1 MDEKRDNFID
11 WDEFLTHLMLE
22 YHEKEMLI
30 KEHPSRSNSVT
41 TAATA
46 KPATSEPV
54 QATRPITAAAQAT
67 EAEMVSTTVA
77 VPLQS
82 LAEKRKETTGISNYR
97 AKPTDTTTADPP
109 PTETV
114 PIKESKA
121 ATARRILSAPPPHPL
136 PLPPPPPLATDDR
149 KFSYLQGKYITV
161 SHDGTVNYWSLEFDL
176 EKTVRSETPEL
187 KTTQTF
193 VTDLVC
199 LPDCEIV
206 CTSATE
212 DLRFYDTS
220 ANKFEL
226 RVMVTRWPSVIMKM
240 YYHFYEDVNQESI
253 LILGDADGNIRILLI
268 KVKNKGPFYHTPG
281 TDVIH
286 IHYEGLLSVK
296 THLIVTGGRDCII
309 RVWNVFVQAKPK
321 YSFFGH
327 KTAIVSIE
335 LQDSGQKIFSLSKDK
350 TIKVWDLTLQSC
362 IQTYVGI
369 TPELG
374 ELTPAVSFYNPI
386 NRNLLVASM
395 KLAIVVCREEI
406 DLTQTDGF
414 THTKPVTNALYN
426 ELFKILITVGQD
438 SSIMVWDPWIG
449 KRLLLIQNAHHY
461 LKFGEIHT
469 VQITAATYSPDWQ
482 LLLTGARDGSIKMWN
497 FTTGMCLLT
506 LNIEKDCEV
515 TSLVWL
521 KNRILATGW
530 NLHIVEFDDK
540 GKAMKG
546 KDWESLHTDDVVCMV
561 CREPESLATLSYCGE
576 LVLWR
581 LETGQPYSCYSVA
594 DPTNRIVLQQE
605 AMGAVQAAPSTTSSF
620 PSTISAFSKIM
631 DAPSQQLSQHSK
643 DFSYKR
649 RKTYLELPEGPK
661 LTRQLSRITLPLLGS
676 GSRLL
681 EKNLNAHT
689 MMFLSARP
697 MQSNIGTLLI
707 ALDNGYVQL
716 WAHHQAGGFISSFLC
731 IHVSGD
737 YILSMATDPE
747 NSYLFTGSS
756 LGYIKVWLMEN
767 YGFPHDV
774 NICLPKLRLQF
785 PFLLKDRIEGR
796 AKRILYNQPLPLLLS
811 SYRGHL
817 RGINHLEYLSGCELL
832 ISSSADNTVRIWTLA
847 GRYVAV
853 LGTPRPWDQLL
864 PHIPL
869 PAKHAFILPPDVRK
883 YASSTTLKVLRGGWV
898 DYASH
903 KKRDENEALREM
915 PKDLIEK
922 GTYGKRVKSPI
933 LGDHFRMPSRV
944 MSPSHHPVLDV
955 SLPVTPVYRFLEYD
969 EIKEPRTIPTN
980 QKAFLTFA
988 K

>member
-30 KEHPSRSNSVT
+30 KEHRL
-41 TAATA
+41 
-46 KPATSEPV
+46 KEPILGL
-54 QATRPITAAAQAT
+54 P
-67 EAEMVSTTVA
+67 
-77 VPLQS
+77 
-82 LAEKRKETTGISNYR
+82 
-97 AKPTDTTTADPP
+97 
-109 PTETV
+109 
-114 PIKESKA
+114 
-121 ATARRILSAPPPHPL
+121 RILRSGHRL
-136 PLPPPPPLATDDR
+136 HVTRATFNPVVTPDR

-240 YYHFYEDVNQESI
+240 CYHFYEDVNQESI

-286 IHYEGLLSVK
+286 IHYEGLLSSELEGMRVIEHYSIHTNSVMQLGFYASLK
-296 THLIVTGGRDCII
+296 HFVSCSACPKNSLYLCDILGTKTHYSFDLDAGVSCFNFSEETHLIVTGGRDCII

-605 AMGAVQAAPSTTSSF
+605 AMGAVQPAASTTSSF

-676 GSRLL
+676 GSRVL

-774 NICLPKLRLQF
+774 DICLPKLRLQF

-796 AKRILYNQPLPLLLS
+796 AKRILYNQPMPLLLS

-980 QKAFLTFA
+980 QKAFLSFA

>member
-1 MDEKRDNFID
+1 MYTRVLKKLNNHRDNYID

-30 KEHPSRSNSVT
+30 KEHRL
-41 TAATA
+41 
-46 KPATSEPV
+46 KEPILGL
-54 QATRPITAAAQAT
+54 P
-67 EAEMVSTTVA
+67 
-77 VPLQS
+77 
-82 LAEKRKETTGISNYR
+82 
-97 AKPTDTTTADPP
+97 
-109 PTETV
+109 
-114 PIKESKA
+114 
-121 ATARRILSAPPPHPL
+121 RILRSGHRL
-136 PLPPPPPLATDDR
+136 HVTRATFNPVVTPDR

-226 RVMVTRWPSVIMKM
+226 RVMVTRWPSIIMKM
-240 YYHFYEDVNQESI
+240 CYHFYEDVNQESI

-321 YSFFGH
+321 YCFFGH

-362 IQTYVGI
+362 IQLSPVWIALLLLSALSNVSLFTYVGI

-594 DPTNRIVLQQE
+594 DPTNRCRNQQESTDQHTCRPVWPCGSRHFSLDLRNCYGHRIVLQQE
-605 AMGAVQAAPSTTSSF
+605 AMGAVQLAASTTSSF

-676 GSRLL
+676 GSRVL